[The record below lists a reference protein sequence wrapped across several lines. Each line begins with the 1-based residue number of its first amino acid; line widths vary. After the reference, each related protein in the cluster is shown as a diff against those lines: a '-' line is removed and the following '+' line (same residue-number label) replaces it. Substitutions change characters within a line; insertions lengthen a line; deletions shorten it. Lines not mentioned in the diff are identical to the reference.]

1 MVAQVLS
8 WRDLELAEPE
18 LASAAGEL
26 FRVHKHHV
34 LATLRRNGSPRL
46 SGQEVGFSDGELWF
60 GVMGGALRARDLQRD
75 GRFELHTSSTDPPN
89 WTGDAK
95 LAGLAE
101 EITDPEEVR
110 RAMSAQEQVPPGSVH
125 LFRCRLAEVVLT
137 RLGEP
142 ADHLVLESWREGRG
156 VLRRERR

>member
-1 MVAQVLS
+1 MLS
-8 WRDLELAEPE
+8 WRELESEERGLA
-18 LASAAGEL
+18 AAAGGL

-34 LATLRRNGSPRL
+34 LATLRKDGSPRL
-46 SGQEVGFSDGELWF
+46 SGQEVWFREGELWF

-75 GRFELHTSSTDPPN
+75 ARFELHTSSADPPH
-89 WTGDAK
+89 WTSDAK

-101 EITDPEEVR
+101 EITDPDEVR
-110 RAMSAQEQVPPGSVH
+110 RAMSAQEHAPHGSSH

-142 ADHLVLESWREGRG
+142 ADHLVFESWREGRG

>member
-1 MVAQVLS
+1 MLS

>member
-1 MVAQVLS
+1 MAAPV
-8 WRDLELAEPE
+8 

-46 SGQEVGFSDGELWF
+46 SGQEVWFSHGELWF

-125 LFRCRLAEVVLT
+125 LFRCLLAEVVLA
-137 RLGEP
+137 RPGEP